1 MQLLF
6 IKKVLKPKPA
16 TNLSLMKPLNQ
27 NIIQEKMTVQI
38 ILTVLI
44 IGLAAGMLSGLV
56 GVGGGI
62 IMVPALIFFLN
73 YNQHQAQGT
82 SLGVLTLPV
91 VIIASLYYYQ
101 ECKKMGTPM
110 DLKVIGLLALGFV
123 AGAYFGSKL
132 ALSLPTETL
141 KKIFAI
147 ILFYTAIKMLG
158 WDAVFIKWVKG
169 IF

>member
-1 MQLLF
+1 MQ
-6 IKKVLKPKPA
+6 
-16 TNLSLMKPLNQ
+16 PLDQ
-27 NIIQEKMTVQI
+27 NIIQQKMTVQI
-38 ILTVLI
+38 ILTVLL

-101 ECKKMGTPM
+101 ACKKMGTPM
-110 DLKVIGLLALGFV
+110 DLRIIGMLAVGFIG
-123 AGAYFGSKL
+123 GAYFGSKL
-132 ALSLPTETL
+132 AISLPTDTL

-158 WDAVFIKWVKG
+158 WDAAFIKWVKG